1 MRSYSNLPES
11 RIGRSMMHAA
21 EAALSPLAPECD
33 SLSLRRRVSFAR
45 GLAHMLDSLVRV
57 SRRVERGH
65 FDANVLGTF
74 YDIPDT
80 CDRQRSRRTARSP
93 PHSTTDRRDEALA
106 CERHVPRL
114 LGSPRAM
121 RRRPVTAEPRRD
133 RPTLPTTL
141 THAAHRRW
149 RAPARSATVDG
160 SEPDGYGPFGSASRP
175 PETAPG

>member
-1 MRSYSNLPES
+1 MRSYSNLPEN

-121 RRRPVTAEPRRD
+121 RRRPITAEPRRV
-133 RPTLPTTL
+133 
-141 THAAHRRW
+141 HRRW
-149 RAPARSATVDG
+149 RAPARSATVE
-160 SEPDGYGPFGSASRP
+160 SAEPDDHGPFGSASRP
-175 PETAPG
+175 PDAPPG

>member
-1 MRSYSNLPES
+1 MRSYSNLPEH

-121 RRRPVTAEPRRD
+121 RRRPITAEPRRV
-133 RPTLPTTL
+133 
-141 THAAHRRW
+141 HRRW
-149 RAPARSATVDG
+149 RAPARSATVE
-160 SEPDGYGPFGSASRP
+160 SAEPDDHGPFGSALSNSDS
-175 PETAPG
+175 THC